1 MGMHGGIADQSKGI
15 PMGKTSVVK
24 VGEKK
29 CKPFLLEV
37 MVFSPESGYKFEVLV
52 ERACTAEN
60 DSIWK
65 IVFDLYKHE
74 DEEFLQIIHVSFRA
88 GTPEEN
94 EGIRLMARDGI
105 SKPQSDLLVN
115 DVFPA
120 ARELEGVEEPTPTQK
135 RNIRTALSKVAT
147 ATVVEV

>member
-1 MGMHGGIADQSKGI
+1 MDMHGGSADQSKGI
-15 PMGKTSVVK
+15 SMGKTSVVK
-24 VGEKK
+24 IGEKK

-74 DEEFLQIIHVSFRA
+74 DEEFLQIVHVSFRA

-105 SKPQSDLLVN
+105 SRPQADRLVN

-147 ATVVEV
+147 ATVEV